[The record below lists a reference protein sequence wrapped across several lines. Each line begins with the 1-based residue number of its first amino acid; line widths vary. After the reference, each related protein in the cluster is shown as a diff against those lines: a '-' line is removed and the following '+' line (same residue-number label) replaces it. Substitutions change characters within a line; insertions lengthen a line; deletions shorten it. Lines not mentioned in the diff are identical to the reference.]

1 MRTKGFRMRALISVF
16 TLISFV
22 ILLLTGAELYVAPHD
37 HAIDWLWWTFLGID
51 QDVFT
56 ELHIIFG
63 LLFLVTSLA
72 HIGYN
77 IKPLL
82 NYFKKPE
89 NGLNFFT
96 EAVVASILSLLIAL
110 GTLAGLPGP
119 ANILELGEQVQESWT
134 VSYPEAP
141 IPNTESLT
149 IRQLTLLLEVD
160 ATTLL
165 KRLRTL
171 NINDVDEQSV
181 IEAIAEE
188 HDIAPYKI
196 YTSIK

>member
-149 IRQLTLLLEVD
+149 IRQLALLLEVD